1 MQDRDERILKHIGLY
16 RVSLRAV
23 IEELFFDGKSCD
35 HVIQRL
41 LDEGRIQALDGLP
54 EKLSYYQLTLRETR
68 ARGIPKHRAD
78 PRGPR
83 LSEDLAVLW
92 FACMGKR
99 PRPRLERKPLDKV
112 FGRGP
117 GMGVPHCREHI
128 SEAEQVIYRIRAAG
142 PDTDDTRLL
151 RDIEWW
157 ARAGLAHPQL
167 GPYLLEHLYAFAILV
182 EHPDRADRL
191 KDLLRRREALSGIR
205 IHIESV
211 PGQLRLAAALRERK
225 SRHGDLKAEGPR

>member
-41 LDEGRIQALDGLP
+41 LDDGRIQAVEGLP

-68 ARGIPKHRAD
+68 SRGIPKHRAD
-78 PRGPR
+78 PRGAR

-99 PRPRLERKPLDKV
+99 PRPRIERKPLGKV

-117 GMGVPHCREHI
+117 GMGVPHCRENI
-128 SEAEQVIYRIRAAG
+128 SEAEQVIYRVRAAG

-157 ARAGLAHPQL
+157 ARSGLAHPQL
-167 GPYLLEHLYAFAILV
+167 GPYLLEQLYGFVILV
-182 EHPDRADRL
+182 EHPDRAQRL
-191 KDLLRRREALSGIR
+191 KELIQKREALSGIR

-211 PGQLRLAAALRERK
+211 PGQLRLAAILRERK
-225 SRHGDLKAEGPR
+225 ANRVELENKGTR